1 MKMLKALF
9 AVLAL
14 SLSMH
19 AFAMTDDESVEFT
32 DAIGKGDV
40 KLVQKYIKSYPKAVN
55 EKFFAWS
62 PLQMAATKGQLDMVK
77 YLVGIGADLNY
88 QHPMTKMTPF
98 HLAAFD
104 NYDAIVKYLA
114 EKGAD
119 VNIKMKADISIL
131 RVMKDEGARGENMVK
146 LLTTLG
152 VKDDG
157 CNDEK
162 CF

>member
-1 MKMLKALF
+1 MNKLKALF

-32 DAIGKGDV
+32 DALGKGDMKVV
-40 KLVQKYIKSYPKAVN
+40 KQYVAKDPKVVN

-62 PLQMAATKGQLDMVK
+62 PIQIAATKGQFELVK
-77 YLVGIGADLNY
+77 YLKEKGADIDY
-88 QHPMTKMTPF
+88 VHPVTKMTAF

-104 NYDAIVKYLA
+104 NYDEIVKYLA
-114 EKGAD
+114 KSGAD
-119 VNIKMKADISIL
+119 IQKKMKGDISII
-131 RVMKDEGARGENMVK
+131 RVMKDEGERGANMVK
-146 LLTTLG
+146 LLTSLG

-157 CNDEK
+157 CQDEK

>member
-1 MKMLKALF
+1 MLKVLF

-19 AFAMTDDESVEFT
+19 AFAMTDDESVDFT
-32 DAIGKGDV
+32 DAVGKGDL
-40 KLVQKYIKSYPKAVN
+40 KLVKKYLVKYPDAVN

-62 PLQMAATKGQLDMVK
+62 PLQMAATKGQFDMVK
-77 YLVGIGADLNY
+77 FLVEKGADKDY
-88 QHPMTKMTPF
+88 AHPMTKMTPF

-104 NYDAIVKYLA
+104 GYSDIVKYLA
-114 EKGAD
+114 AQGAD
-119 VNIKMKADISIL
+119 INKKMKGDVSLL
-131 RVMKDEGARGENMVK
+131 RVMRDENNPKMVE

-157 CNDEK
+157 CKDEK
-162 CF
+162 CY

>member
-1 MKMLKALF
+1 MKLLKALF
-9 AVLAL
+9 TVLAL

-32 DAIGKGDV
+32 DAIGKGDIKVV
-40 KLVQKYIKSYPKAVN
+40 KQFVAKDAKVVN

-62 PLQMAATKGQLDMVK
+62 PVQMASTKGQLEMVK
-77 YLVGIGADLNY
+77 YLTEKGADLNY
-88 QHPMTKMTPF
+88 VHPVTKMTAF

-104 NYDAIVKYLA
+104 NHESVVKYLA

-119 VNIKMKADISIL
+119 INKKMKADISIV
-131 RVMKDEGARGENMVK
+131 RVMKDEGERGADMVK
-146 LLTTLG
+146 LLTSLG

-157 CNDEK
+157 CQDEK

>member
-1 MKMLKALF
+1 MTRLNALF
-9 AVLAL
+9 AILAL

-32 DAIGKGDV
+32 DAIGKGNLKVV
-40 KLVQKYIKSYPKAVN
+40 KKFVAKDPNVIN

-62 PLQMAATKGQLDMVK
+62 PIQMAATKGQLAMVK
-77 YLVGIGADLNY
+77 YLKENGADINY
-88 QHPMTKMTPF
+88 VHPATKMTAF

-104 NYDAIVKYLA
+104 NYDKVVTYLA
-114 EKGAD
+114 ESGAD
-119 VNIKMKADISIL
+119 INKKMKGDITIV
-131 RVMKDEGARGENMVK
+131 RVMKDEGERGENMVK
-146 LLTTLG
+146 LLTSLG

-157 CNDEK
+157 CQEEK